1 MAARR
6 LQEHLAN
13 INTPALV
20 LSKSGKRRIRI
31 LVREVNDN
39 NVDEGIPISE
49 EKIHTERHA
58 RSGFRP
64 PRRVQHANG
73 KYFMV

>member
-6 LQEHLAN
+6 LQEDLTN
-13 INTPALV
+13 RNTPAVV
-20 LSKSGKRRIRI
+20 LSKSGKRIRI

-39 NVDEGIPISE
+39 NVDEGILISE

-58 RSGFRP
+58 RRGFRP

-73 KYFMV
+73 KYFIV